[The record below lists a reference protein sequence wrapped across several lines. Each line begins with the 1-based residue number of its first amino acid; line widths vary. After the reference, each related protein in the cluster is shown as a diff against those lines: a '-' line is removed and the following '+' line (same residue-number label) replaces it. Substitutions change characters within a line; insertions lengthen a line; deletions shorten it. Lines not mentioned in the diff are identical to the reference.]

1 MTTLQA
7 GNLKGRLLAAAA
19 VLLLTAALTW
29 LLRDA
34 VRDAV
39 VRPITYLLW
48 LSGLFL
54 GSVPERVLLAALT
67 LAGVYVAVRSLT
79 ARARAESAPP
89 PAEPRRGEESRLRF
103 WRIQFHYAPGSAFAA
118 EKLAAELRNLIFDL
132 LEHQERM
139 NRDEVAHAA
148 ATGALE
154 LPPPVRALLLEQ
166 QHWSPAGEIDS
177 LQRLRE
183 MLYALLRKP
192 PPEAA
197 PSPFEQDVELV
208 VAWIEGR
215 LKEPGVA

>member
-1 MTTLQA
+1 MRVEGISVTGA
-7 GNLKGRLLAAAA
+7 IAPGGERPEAPAPRLSPAQTEPRPQLAKPLAEVSDEEQVRRAAQ
-19 VLLLTAALTW
+19 
-29 LLRDA
+29 
-34 VRDAV
+34 
-39 VRPITYLLW
+39 
-48 LSGLFL
+48 
-54 GSVPERVLLAALT
+54 
-67 LAGVYVAVRSLT
+67 

-197 PSPFEQDVELV
+197 PSPFEQDVELI